1 MSMKR
6 FLLFFVVLTA
16 TIPSFA
22 NTVLMTLSEAI
33 KVNMIQ
39 ANGTA
44 TGMNYRSRAL
54 RLKVVNKSGSI
65 IQLKIN
71 QGAIFN
77 PADPAY
83 QPLVCA
89 GEEMI
94 TIQPFKDGQLDVQTF
109 CADAPKNAPNPNM
122 AYSYSRAGSDTLVK
136 LLQYIKKNFMFDD
149 LGQDAVWVVTNNH
162 SLETVYDG
170 TREMQSEK
178 LIDYLVM
185 LTGKPKPAYF
195 VSNTVSVTPG
205 QPAYTPKPLKIHAK
219 FEQVLTEQKKLTLGI
234 FNESGKMVQE
244 VFSNRPHGKMGHR
257 FTVNFESSNVPAGK
271 YYIRLKEGETVLQ
284 EKMVEVN

>member
-1 MSMKR
+1 MKR
-6 FLLFFVVLTA
+6 ILFLAACLLAVL
-16 TIPSFA
+16 PSFA

-33 KVNMIQ
+33 KVNMVQ
-39 ANGTA
+39 ASGTA
-44 TGMNYRSRAL
+44 TGMSYRSRAL

-109 CADAPKNAPNPNM
+109 CADAPKNAPQPNM

-149 LGQDAVWVVTNNH
+149 LGQDAVWVLTNNH
-162 SLETVYDG
+162 ALETVYDG

-178 LIDYLVM
+178 LLDYLSM
-185 LTGKPKPAYF
+185 ITGKPKPSYF
-195 VSNTVSVTPG
+195 VSNTVSLTPG
-205 QPAYTPKPLKIHAK
+205 QPAYTAKPLKIHAK
-219 FEQVLTEQKKLTLGI
+219 FEQVLTETRKLTLGV
-234 FNESGKMVQE
+234 FDQSGKMVQE
-244 VFSNRPHGKMGHR
+244 VFRDRPYGKAGHR
-257 FTVNFESSNVPAGK
+257 FTVTFESSNVPAGK
-271 YYIRLKEGETVLQ
+271 YYISLKEGETVLQ